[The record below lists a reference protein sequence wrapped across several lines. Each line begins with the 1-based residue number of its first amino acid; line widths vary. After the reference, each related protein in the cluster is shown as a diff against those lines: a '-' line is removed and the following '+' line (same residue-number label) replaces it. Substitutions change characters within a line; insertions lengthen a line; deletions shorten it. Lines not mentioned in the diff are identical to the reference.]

1 MFNTK
6 KEKDFEKFRDSF
18 ESLGCTYKLYLNA
31 IEISDKWSTKIII
44 PLMQRSFSLTI
55 ESIDEG
61 KDMGISS
68 SMWSALNEVAKE
80 YNK

>member
-1 MFNTK
+1 MK

-18 ESLGCTYKLYLNA
+18 ECLGCTYKLYLNA
-31 IEISDKWSTKIII
+31 IEISDRWALKIII
-44 PLMQRSFSLTI
+44 PLTQRSFSFTI

-61 KDMGISS
+61 KDMSISN
-68 SMWSALNEVAKE
+68 SMWSALNEIAKE